1 MDLGLQGNVEK
12 FTLPEIFQLIAA
24 SRKSG
29 TLGIQKDD
37 SIVMVYFKQGEIIYG
52 YGPRQ
57 TFHLGRLLREKGKIS
72 DAQLEEAV
80 SVQAK
85 TENTK
90 RLGEILVSRGFIDR
104 ADLQQVVKN
113 QVEELLYSL
122 MSWTTGSFK
131 FYEDQFPTDEEIT
144 VQLSVENVILEG
156 LRRLD
161 EQNMV
166 KEVLGDLSDVY
177 VISASQGGRTRDVS
191 MQAREW
197 NLMALVDGHRSLED
211 VLKLSGTSREDAMM
225 QLAHLKL
232 AGLVTRTERKADPD
246 SPHLEKMV
254 DRLAGL
260 FEEYLTEKKTE
271 LSGNRRLSKTFLENP
286 IEQN

>member
-1 MDLGLQGNVEK
+1 MDLGLQGNIEK

-37 SIVMVYFKQGEIIYG
+37 SIVMVYFSQGEIIYG

-57 TFHLGRLLREKGKIS
+57 TFHLGKLLREKGKIS
-72 DAQLEEAV
+72 DAQLEEAIT
-80 SVQAK
+80 VQAK

-104 ADLQQVVKN
+104 ADLQTVVKN
-113 QVEELLYSL
+113 QVESLLYSL
-122 MSWTTGSFK
+122 MSWKTGSFK

-166 KEVLGDLSDVY
+166 KDVLGDLSDVY
-177 VISASQGGRTRDVS
+177 VISASQGGRTREVS

-197 NLMALVDGHRSLED
+197 NLMALVDGRRSLAE
-211 VLKLSGTSREDAMM
+211 VVKLSAMAQEDALL

-232 AGLVTRTERKADPD
+232 AGIITRTERKAEQD
-246 SPHLEKMV
+246 SPQLEKMV
-254 DRLAGL
+254 NRLAGL
-260 FEEYLTEKKTE
+260 FEEYLTEKKIDVAP
-271 LSGNRRLSKTFLENP
+271 NRRLSKTFLENP
-286 IEQN
+286 IEQK